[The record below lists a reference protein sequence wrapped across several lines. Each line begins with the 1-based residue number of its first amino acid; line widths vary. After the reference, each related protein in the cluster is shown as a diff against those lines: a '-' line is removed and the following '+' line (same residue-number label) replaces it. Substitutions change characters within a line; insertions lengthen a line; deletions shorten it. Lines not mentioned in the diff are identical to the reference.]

1 MTRCYVRATRAMRPS
16 RRRRMSVV
24 LTVCA
29 LFVSATGAHTAHAQ
43 TSTEPSFKIVVNA
56 TNPVSS
62 LSREELSR
70 LFLKKV
76 TSWKDS
82 KPVTLVDQRASNPVR
97 ESFTRDVHGR
107 QVASVTSYWQQMIFA
122 GRAIPPVEKSSDLDV
137 ATFVASNPAAIGYVS
152 ANADLPPGVKAIAI
166 SK

>member
-1 MTRCYVRATRAMRPS
+1 MTS
-16 RRRRMSVV
+16 RRFIPV
-24 LTVCA
+24 LCA
-29 LFVSATGAHTAHAQ
+29 LLSSVLGAHRLHAQ
-43 TSTEPSFKIVVNA
+43 AAAEPSFKIVVNA
-56 TNPVSS
+56 ANPVST

-76 TSWKDS
+76 TSWKDA
-82 KPVTLVDQRASNPVR
+82 KPVALVDQRPNTPVR
-97 ESFTRDVHGR
+97 ESFTRDIHGR

-122 GRAIPPVEKSSDLDV
+122 GRAIPPVEKASDGDV